1 MNKEKAFSRR
11 EFLVG
16 AGAIAVGGLLAA
28 CAPSTTPTEAP
39 PEEEAPA
46 EEEAPEE
53 AAPEEAL
60 TGELTFWMRDF
71 WGGEMPEMIV
81 EEYNKLDTGITVKW
95 ELGDFDENTKYHA
108 SDCEADRCFVPNRY
122 GSDTWTLPRRV
133 SSRWRRL
140 TYSIWFRSGS
150 TRQSGNGT
158 IRSLLPLAPC
168 R

>member
-1 MNKEKAFSRR
+1 MNKEKALSRR

-16 AGAIAVGGLLAA
+16 AGAIAMGGLLAA
-28 CAPSTTPTEAP
+28 CGPSAAPTEAP

-81 EEYNKLDTGITVKW
+81 EEYNKLVYRDAPEPEMGADQVLIRVKACGI
-95 ELGDFDENTKYHA
+95 
-108 SDCEADRCFVPNRY
+108 C
-122 GSDTWTLPRRV
+122 GSDV
-133 SSRWRRL
+133 HGMD
-140 TYSIWFRSGS
+140 GS
-150 TRQSGNGT
+150 TGRRQPPVIMGHEASGVVAKVGAGV
-158 IRSLLPLAPC
+158 SE
-168 R
+168 